1 MLLIQNL
8 KKVIGMTRLS
18 QNSTLIKQLEYSFL
32 NQNFG
37 FYNTNKLFRIS
48 TEHYRDRIM
57 LFYIFSFL

>member
-8 KKVIGMTRLS
+8 KKVIDMTRLS

-32 NQNFG
+32 NQNLG
-37 FYNTNKLFRIS
+37 FYNTNTLFRIS
-48 TEHYRDRIM
+48 TEHYRDHIM